1 MKVVIIEDE
10 PLTAEDLS
18 SAILEVDASIE
29 VVAMLESVVESVKYF
44 EKNEAPDLIFS
55 DIQLSDGL
63 SFEVFKKVKIATPV
77 IFCTAYDECAIQAFK
92 ANGIDY
98 IMKPFSR
105 QAVAEALQKFEE
117 LKNRFASTPQL
128 SYDSILDLLGKREK
142 STQAS
147 VLVYYKDEIFPV
159 KMHDV
164 AMFYIHNEV
173 THLKT
178 LKGEDYLLDDNLD
191 KLDQV
196 TGSEFYRI
204 NRQYLVNRQAIR
216 SASRFFARKLIVSLS
231 INHKEL
237 IIVSKAKVTSFLS
250 WLEGSSD

>member
-1 MKVVIIEDE
+1 MIAFYVISPYIDTKSINIKLI
-10 PLTAEDLS
+10 PFRFHS
-18 SAILEVDASIE
+18 SL
-29 VVAMLESVVESVKYF
+29 
-44 EKNEAPDLIFS
+44 FS
-55 DIQLSDGL
+55 KSDSLVQLHG
-63 SFEVFKKVKIATPV
+63 
-77 IFCTAYDECAIQAFK
+77 
-92 ANGIDY
+92 
-98 IMKPFSR
+98 
-105 QAVAEALQKFEE
+105 KFEE

-178 LKGEDYLLDDNLD
+178 LKGEDYLLDYNLD

>member
-1 MKVVIIEDE
+1 MIIEDE

-18 SAILEVDASIE
+18 SALLEVDSSIQ
-29 VVAMLESVVESVKYF
+29 VVAMLESVLESVSYF
-44 EKNEAPDLIFS
+44 TENEVPDLIFS

-63 SFEVFKKVKIATPV
+63 SFEVFKKVKIDAPV
-77 IFCTAYDECAIQAFK
+77 IFCTAFDEYAIQAFK

-105 QAVAEALQKFEE
+105 QTVADALKKYDE
-117 LKNRFASTPQL
+117 LKSRFSAEPKL
-128 SYDSILDLLGKREK
+128 SYDSILDLLGKKEK

-147 VLVYYKDEIFPV
+147 VLVYYKDQILPV

-196 TGSEFYRI
+196 TGNEFYRI
-204 NRQYLVNRQAIR
+204 NRQYLVNRRAIK
-216 SASRFFARKLIVSLS
+216 SASRFFARKLMVSLTTD
-231 INHKEL
+231 HKES
-237 IIVSKAKVTSFLS
+237 IIVSKAKATSFLS
-250 WLEGSSD
+250 WLEGSD